1 MKLPST
7 RLAHLGLRV
16 TNLARARQLYVDIL
30 GFEPL
35 LERPD
40 VIYPVNPTGCA
51 TRCPHA
57 FVKRVGSD
65 TPMVNASA

>member
-16 TNLARARQLYVDIL
+16 TNLTRARQLYVDIL

-40 VIYPVNPTGCA
+40 LLLCDAYYSSLRPC
-51 TRCPHA
+51 
-57 FVKRVGSD
+57 
-65 TPMVNASA
+65 SALFL